1 MRKALGLLTL
11 FSILL
16 SACNLPTSEPSSSS
30 NAIATRVAS
39 TLTAEINGE
48 NNPLGTS
55 VAATLTSMPTDP
67 IPAPSSTPQPSET
80 PPATMTLPPTE
91 TLTPTVTPTL
101 NLGAPTWRNTLD
113 NGVAFG
119 LQSPYEDVNSA
130 FSVANGVMVMK
141 SFSSAGFRGWR
152 LTSQAPANIYLHAI
166 LTTRSCSGGDQYGLV
181 LRAPDYTDGQGYY
194 LGLTCDSQFRFT
206 RWDSNGV
213 NSLASGSNP
222 AILGGANQTNRLA
235 IRAEGQTFKIYV
247 NDQLIE
253 EVNDSAFTGKGHFGV
268 FTAGVS
274 RNLVV
279 DMDEIAYWTL
289 P

>member
-30 NAIATRVAS
+30 DAIATRVAS
-39 TLTAEINGE
+39 TLTAEINGA

-55 VAATLTSMPTDP
+55 VAATLTAMPTEP
-67 IPAPSSTPQPSET
+67 VSAPSSTLQPSET
-80 PPATMTLPPTE
+80 PPATTTVPPTE
-91 TLTPTVTPTL
+91 TLTPTITPTL

-119 LQSPYEDVNSA
+119 LQSPYEDLNSA

-152 LTSQAPANIYLHAI
+152 LTSQSPANIYLQAI
-166 LTTRSCSGGDQYGLV
+166 LTTRNCSGGDQYGLV

-194 LGLTCDSQFRFT
+194 LGLTCDSQYRFT
-206 RWDSNGV
+206 RWDSSGV
-213 NSLASGSNP
+213 NSLAAGANP

-253 EVNDSAFTGKGHFGV
+253 EVNDSTFTGKGHFGV